1 MKILASVLAA
11 GLILAVLV
19 LFAVVHQQGA
29 DEARRDALAENIK
42 QSKSV
47 INELRQLA
55 AEARGVLAEVRAA
68 DKQRQAQ
75 GEKRR
80 DEMQKTMLGDP
91 CANAAVPDAV
101 ADRLREHV
109 AAASAAADALTS
121 AGQSDATHTRTAAA
135 SGAAVGTTRNMGR

>member
-1 MKILASVLAA
+1 MKILASVLSA
-11 GLILAVLV
+11 GLILAVLA
-19 LFAVVHQQGA
+19 LFVVVHQQGA

-80 DEMQKTMLGDP
+80 DEMQKTMLDDP

-109 AAASAAADALTS
+109 ADASAASVALTS

-135 SGAAVGTTRNMGR
+135 SGAAVGTSRNVGR

>member
-1 MKILASVLAA
+1 MKILASVLAV
-11 GLILAVLV
+11 GLVLAVLS
-19 LFAVVHQQGA
+19 LFGLVHQQGA
-29 DEARRDALAENIK
+29 DESRRDVLAENIK
-42 QSKSV
+42 QNQSV

-68 DKQRQAQ
+68 DKKRQAQ

-101 ADRLREHV
+101 TDGLREHI
-109 AAASAAADALTS
+109 AAASAAADAFTS
-121 AGQSDATHTRTAAA
+121 AGQPDAAHARTSVADD
-135 SGAAVGTTRNMGR
+135 AAVGSSRHVGR

>member
-11 GLILAVLV
+11 GLILAVLA

-101 ADRLREHV
+101 ADGLREHV
-109 AAASAAADALTS
+109 AAASAAADAFTS
-121 AGQSDATHTRTAAA
+121 AGQSDATHTRTAVA
-135 SGAAVGTTRNMGR
+135 SGAAVGPSRNVGR